1 MSNKYV
7 HLHFHT
13 EYSMLDGA
21 NKLKNV
27 VKQIDNLGMEAVAIT
42 DHGNMFGAIDFYQTI
57 KKYNKEHSKNIKPII
72 GIEAY
77 LTNVSEISS
86 SNNERYHLC
95 LYAKNEIGY
104 KNLMYL
110 SSFSYTNFY
119 RKPRITKELLKKYKE
134 GLVCSSACL
143 GGEINFHLNNSNQK
157 NQERGSRGYER
168 AKEIALEYREIFGE
182 DFYLELMRHGIS
194 DQKNIDDQIVKLSR
208 ELNIKIVATNDVHY
222 TKKADSKHHNILMA
236 IGTGSTVSESKL
248 KHTVTEFYIKSADEM
263 AELFADIP
271 EALTNTLEVADKCN
285 LKLNL
290 GKPTPPN
297 YKFTLDELQN
307 LNIEP
312 IEAGQTFSHENDNL
326 LFKYRAELGLEERL
340 KLIESEDKKNS
351 YRTRL
356 KFEIE
361 TIQQMKFSGYM
372 LIVWDFIRSAEN
384 LKVPVGPGRGSVAGA
399 LVAYALKITDIDPI
413 KYGLLFERFLNSE
426 RVSMPDIDMDF
437 AQDSRNKIIEYV
449 RNKYGHNNVAQV
461 STFSSLLAKGVLRDV
476 ARVMEISLHESE
488 KFTKL
493 IPNKLGITLEE
504 ALKLEPRI
512 QEQIES
518 DELFAKLWETATA
531 LEGIKR
537 NSGVH
542 AAGVVI
548 SNDELW
554 NKTPLLQNDKK
565 NGMWITQ
572 YSLNFLEDVDL
583 IKFDFL
589 GLKTLD
595 VIRDAVKI
603 IENNKNIKIN
613 WNNIDVN
620 DSKVYSNM
628 STGNTV
634 GMFQIESSG
643 MQELNRK
650 LQPSNFEDLIAL
662 IALYRPG
669 PMEAGMLDD
678 FIERKHQRQNISYP
692 FEGIEFPEQLKDIL
706 EPTYGVIVYQEQ
718 VIKIVQIIGGFSPG
732 KADIVRRAM
741 GKKKIE
747 EMTKYGN
754 EFADGAEKLNLN
766 RYIAEE
772 LFKLIEKFAGYGF
785 NKSHSAAYAM
795 ITFQTAYLKTY
806 FPAEFMA
813 SLLSSESGNLDKI
826 SAYIDE
832 IKRLNITIE
841 QPDLNLSDVGFKIVN
856 QKNKE
861 SILFGLGSIKGIG
874 DGGAEAIVEERTKNS
889 IFLSLENFLD
899 RISSYKINK
908 RVLEALIK
916 IGALSKLENANK
928 KRYNIKTLFIS
939 LDKLL
944 KELSKI
950 SSERKNLIGSLFDE
964 ESFDNKNKI
973 IALKEVAEFS
983 KREILDFEKELL
995 NIYISGHPLDSQKS
1009 KIESY
1014 GNNIGRIINIQD
1026 LSNAS
1031 EIFLIGIIEIIE
1043 EKVGKK
1049 TGSKYATAKIIDIS
1063 GEIHVTIFSE
1073 NLQKF
1078 NLFTSEIRHDAVG
1091 IRAMIKFKNEDNDD
1105 ETIQQR
1111 EINITDIIHP
1121 DEINKEL
1128 YSSIKLNKIKD
1139 KIESFN
1145 SLVSRL
1151 NQLDH
1156 LQNGDEVIIIAIIK
1170 VDEKIAKNGNPYAKA
1185 IVTDISGT
1193 KILMM
1198 FKDVLEE
1205 FKNLSEDEQKSPLV
1219 MIVQMRLKEG
1229 NVKDFN
1235 INKFLAFEDLEKIN
1249 NFNYNEY
1256 RKKTVTLVEL
1266 NKLEKNW
1273 QEEIVI
1279 ALLKVEEKI
1288 SKIGNKYARVRA
1300 IDSSGIKTF
1309 AMFDKTLNIFQS
1321 LSEHEKNSP
1330 LAIIIQL
1337 KIKEDKTID
1346 FSISKFLDFDKIKN
1360 YHKNKGQIPN
1370 QNEISSFDE
1379 YNDPFY
1385 DSPNQYVMELQNKQ
1399 ISKQSLIFYKQVA
1412 ETNPGQNRLIL
1423 NFNKFNF
1430 DFNTGLN
1437 VDFDKFKTQIES
1449 KLEISN

>member
-1 MSNKYV
+1 M
-7 HLHFHT
+7 
-13 EYSMLDGA
+13 
-21 NKLKNV
+21 
-27 VKQIDNLGMEAVAIT
+27 
-42 DHGNMFGAIDFYQTI
+42 
-57 KKYNKEHSKNIKPII
+57 
-72 GIEAY
+72 
-77 LTNVSEISS
+77 
-86 SNNERYHLC
+86 
-95 LYAKNEIGY
+95 
-104 KNLMYL
+104 
-110 SSFSYTNFY
+110 
-119 RKPRITKELLKKYKE
+119 
-134 GLVCSSACL
+134 
-143 GGEINFHLNNSNQK
+143 
-157 NQERGSRGYER
+157 
-168 AKEIALEYREIFGE
+168 
-182 DFYLELMRHGIS
+182 
-194 DQKNIDDQIVKLSR
+194 
-208 ELNIKIVATNDVHY
+208 
-222 TKKADSKHHNILMA
+222 
-236 IGTGSTVSESKL
+236 
-248 KHTVTEFYIKSADEM
+248 
-263 AELFADIP
+263 
-271 EALTNTLEVADKCN
+271 
-285 LKLNL
+285 
-290 GKPTPPN
+290 
-297 YKFTLDELQN
+297 
-307 LNIEP
+307 
-312 IEAGQTFSHENDNL
+312 
-326 LFKYRAELGLEERL
+326 
-340 KLIESEDKKNS
+340 
-351 YRTRL
+351 RL

-361 TIQQMKFSGYM
+361 TIQKMKFSGYM
-372 LIVWDFIRSAEN
+372 LIVWDFIRSAEI

-413 KYGLLFERFLNSE
+413 KYELLFERFLNPE
-426 RVSMPDIDMDF
+426 RVSMPDIDIDF

-476 ARVMEISLHESE
+476 ARVMEFSLHESE

-518 DELFAKLWETATA
+518 DELFAQLWETAIA

-603 IENNKNIKIN
+603 IENNKYIKIN

-628 STGNTV
+628 SSGNTV

-669 PMEAGMLDD
+669 PMEAGMLND
-678 FIERKHQRQNISYP
+678 FIERKHKRQKISYP
-692 FEGIEFPEQLKDIL
+692 FEGIEFPEQLKDVL

-766 RYIAEE
+766 RHIAEE

-806 FPAEFMA
+806 FSAEFMA
-813 SLLSSESGNLDKI
+813 SLLSSESGNLNKI

-841 QPDLNLSDVGFKIVN
+841 QPDLNLSDVDFKIVN

-874 DGGAEAIVEERTKNS
+874 DGVAEAIVEERTKNS

-916 IGALSKLENANK
+916 IGALSKLANANK

-944 KELSKI
+944 KEMSKI
-950 SSERKNLIGSLFDE
+950 SSNRKNLLGSLFDE
-964 ESFDNKNKI
+964 EAFDNKNKI
-973 IALKEVAEFS
+973 IELKEVDEFS

-1014 GNNIGRIINIQD
+1014 GNNIGRIINIQN
-1026 LSNAS
+1026 LSNDS

-1043 EKVGKK
+1043 EKVSKK
-1049 TGSKYATAKIIDIS
+1049 TGSQYATAKIIDIS
-1063 GEIHVTIFSE
+1063 GEIHVTIFSG

-1078 NLFTSEIRHDAVG
+1078 NLFTSDIRHDAVG
-1091 IRAMIKFKNEDNDD
+1091 IKAMIKFQNEDNDNDD

-1121 DEINKEL
+1121 NEINKEL
-1128 YSSIKLNKIKD
+1128 YSTIKLNKMID

-1151 NQLDH
+1151 NQIDN

-1170 VDEKIAKNGNPYAKA
+1170 VDEKIAKSGNNYAKA
-1185 IVTDISGT
+1185 IATDISGT
-1193 KILMM
+1193 KVLMM
-1198 FKDVLEE
+1198 FQDVLEE

-1219 MIVQMRLKEG
+1219 IIVQMRLKEG
-1229 NVKDFN
+1229 NVKDFYINN
-1235 INKFLAFEDLEKIN
+1235 IATFEDLEKIN

-1256 RKKTVTLVEL
+1256 RKKTTTLVEL

-1279 ALLKVEEKI
+1279 ALLQVDEKI
-1288 SKIGNKYARVRA
+1288 SKSGNKYARVTA
-1300 IDSSGIKTF
+1300 IDSSGTKTF
-1309 AMFDKTLNIFQS
+1309 TMFDKTLNIFQS
-1321 LSEHEKNSP
+1321 LSEYERNSP
-1330 LAIIIQL
+1330 LAIVIQL
-1337 KIKEDKTID
+1337 KIKEDKTRD
-1346 FSISKFLDFDKIKN
+1346 FSISKFLNFDKIKN
-1360 YHKNKGQIPN
+1360 YRKNNGQMPN
-1370 QNEISSFDE
+1370 QNKNEISSFDE
-1379 YNDPFY
+1379 YNELVY
-1385 DSPNQYVMELQNKQ
+1385 DSPNQYVMEIQSKQ
-1399 ISKQSLIFYKQVA
+1399 INKQSLISYKQVA
-1412 ETNPGQNRLIL
+1412 ETNPGQDKLIL
-1423 NFNKFNF
+1423 HFNQFNF

-1437 VDFDKFKTQIES
+1437 VNFDKFKTQIES
-1449 KLEISN
+1449 KFEISNQKSN